1 MTDFTTRIELQDATA
16 EDYSALDAAMLGVN
30 FSKTVR
36 SVRGQE
42 YKLPHGTYFSQA
54 FGMSATDV
62 RNLAASAASRTGR
75 RYDIITTSGEVAF
88 FLHPATV

>member
-1 MTDFTTRIELQDATA
+1 MTDFTTRIELQDASA
-16 EDYSALDAAMLGVN
+16 EDYTALDAAMAGAN

-36 SVRGQE
+36 SARGQD
-42 YKLPHGTYFSQA
+42 YNLPHGTYFSQA

-75 RYDIITTSGEVAF
+75 RYDIVTTSGEVAY

>member
-1 MTDFTTRIELQDATA
+1 MTEFTTRIELQDATA

-75 RYDIITTSGEVAF
+75 RYDIITTSGEVAY

>member
-1 MTDFTTRIELQDATA
+1 MTDFTTRIELQDASVD
-16 EDYSALDAAMLGVN
+16 DYTALDQAMTGAN

-36 SVRGQE
+36 SARGQE

-54 FGMSATDV
+54 FGMSAMDV

-75 RYDIITTSGEVAF
+75 RYDIVTTSGEVAY

>member
-1 MTDFTTRIELQDATA
+1 MTDFTTRIELQDAGPD
-16 EDYSALDAAMLGVN
+16 DYTALDAAMTGAN

-36 SVRGQE
+36 SARGQE
-42 YKLPHGTYFSQA
+42 YRLPHGTYFSQA

-75 RYDIITTSGEVAF
+75 RYDIVTTSGEVAY
-88 FLHPATV
+88 FLHPATA